1 VRLVWLAV
9 AALAVAA
16 CGRPASLG
24 AIPHFPGAARV
35 GTTSFVGEAHGFP
48 ASRWEQ
54 VELRSQA
61 PYPQVRDFYRRV
73 RVPGWTSTFESEVP
87 KSTGRVFSRYL
98 ADSRRRTFYVMIV
111 EERTRSRDVA
121 ILLRRGV
128 AR

>member
-1 VRLVWLAV
+1 MVV

-24 AIPHFPGAARV
+24 AVPHYPGATRV
-35 GTTSFVGEAHGFP
+35 GTATFTGESYGFP
-48 ASRWEQ
+48 LAAWEQ
-54 VELRSQA
+54 IELRTRA
-61 PYPQVRDFYRRV
+61 PYPQVREFYQRA

-87 KSTGRVFSRYL
+87 KSDGRVFSRYL
-98 ADSRRRTFYVMIV
+98 ADSRRRTFYVITV
-111 EERTRSRDVA
+111 EERTRSRDVV